1 MTGRVTGRCHC
12 GEVQV
17 SVISAPA
24 EVTECHCSIC
34 RRYAPLWTYYQ
45 TGDVL
50 LSGPTDIYRW
60 GRQHIDFHRCHQ
72 CGCVMAWMPRGDYP
86 ECGINARMLDGF
98 DLSAVSLIVE
108 EDSSV

>member
-34 RRYAPLWTYYQ
+34 RRYAPLWAYYQ
-45 TGDVL
+45 TGDVQ
-50 LSGPTDIYRW
+50 LSGPTDILPLGQTAYRLSPLPPVW
-60 GRQHIDFHRCHQ
+60 LRYGLD
-72 CGCVMAWMPRGDYP
+72 A
-86 ECGINARMLDGF
+86 AR
-98 DLSAVSLIVE
+98 
-108 EDSSV
+108 